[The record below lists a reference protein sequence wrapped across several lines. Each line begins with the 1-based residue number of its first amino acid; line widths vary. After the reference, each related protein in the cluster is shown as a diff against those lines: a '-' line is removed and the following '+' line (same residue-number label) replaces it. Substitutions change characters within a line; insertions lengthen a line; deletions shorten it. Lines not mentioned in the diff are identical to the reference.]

1 MNTYQLTW
9 LGYEFLGVVVIFGL
23 AYLLA
28 VITDK
33 KKKN

>member
-9 LGYEFLGVVVIFGL
+9 LGYEFLGVVAIFGL

-28 VITDK
+28 VLTE
-33 KKKN
+33 KNK